1 MEHPMTNWWKN
12 GWELGVPLW
21 LRKPP
26 YSIHIQKI
34 HPILSCHI
42 YIYRYGVSCYPVGN
56 EHSSGKSPLS
66 HGENHRTKWAM
77 FNSKLLVYLRWIPSE
92 IRWKNPIEHHEIP
105 KSSIFIGGSIW
116 NPIDISI
123 HIPWFQ
129 APRKAWSHPTTCRRS
144 RGWPCLGQ
152 LELVIYGSIHF

>member
-1 MEHPMTNWWKN
+1 MRTGGTPMTQETPIFHSHPKN
-12 GWELGVPLW
+12 TSHIVM
-21 LRKPP
+21 P
-26 YSIHIQKI
+26 Y
-34 HPILSCHI
+34 I

-116 NPIDISI
+116 NPLIFPFTSHDSRHLARHDHIQQLAATAVDDRAWGSWNWSSMDLSIS
-123 HIPWFQ
+123 
-129 APRKAWSHPTTCRRS
+129 R
-144 RGWPCLGQ
+144 
-152 LELVIYGSIHF
+152 